1 MENNIID
8 FTFEQVMEE
17 IDLILGHKNTVLRD
31 NMINFYNFE
40 QKLTKMVNTI
50 QDVMNEAE
58 EINSLGEEEI
68 QIFVEGLIQFP
79 FILLKVTDSKEFSEV
94 EKSIKAI
101 LLLAN
106 NYLSLFESKSLTDAV
121 TTTFNLLYM
130 KNSFTHLIIVSESL
144 LNKYS
149 YVDANQNDY
158 FSMSKN
164 FVDAILNN
172 N

>member
-8 FTFEQVMEE
+8 FTFEQVIEE
-17 IDLILGHKNTVLRD
+17 INLILEHKNIVLRD
-31 NMINFYNFE
+31 NMVNFYLFE
-40 QKLTKMVNTI
+40 QKLIKMKNTI
-50 QDVMNEAE
+50 QDVINEAQ

-79 FILLKVTDSKEFSEV
+79 FVLLKVTDAEESLEV

-106 NYLSLFESKSLTDAV
+106 NYLGLFESEMLTEAV

-130 KNSFTHLIIVSESL
+130 KNSFTHLIVVAESL